1 MFWNLPFRVHWAG
14 LLFPEHFG
22 KILPG
27 RGTDVDLH
35 ICMYLA
41 SDEIRRYIFNQS
53 LQRAWALGGT
63 LEVGRGNVTAKRA
76 WAWRKKF
83 SEASFV

>member
-1 MFWNLPFRVHWAG
+1 
-14 LLFPEHFG
+14 
-22 KILPG
+22 
-27 RGTDVDLH
+27 
-35 ICMYLA
+35 MYLA